1 MFFILA
7 TFKLYNKIDRFMLHY
22 NYMSEQH
29 SSTPISQIDKRSWL
43 QRLGSSIKGVVT
55 GLAFFVIAFPLIIW
69 NEAREIQTYR
79 SLEEG
84 ASAVINVS
92 AEQIDSQ
99 HDGQLI
105 HITGEARTPSVL
117 TDDTFAISENALKLK
132 RIVEIY
138 QWSEE
143 KQSETVEKLGGSVET
158 TTTYTYKEIWD
169 DRLINSQ
176 DFKDLAN
183 HRNPQIKPL
192 ENEEKTASPISV
204 GAYTLSDRLIASL
217 TDYQRL
223 DLANDLLTTLTYAQQ
238 EQWQV
243 FNNYVYQSADPSN
256 PEIGDVRVYYQII
269 RPSTVSIIAQQNGP
283 DLQAYQTK
291 QGKSIEM
298 VRLGQHSAT
307 EMFEGAVQ
315 ANHLTSWLFRFLA
328 FIFMY
333 LGLKTILAPLAVLG
347 SVIPLFAKILRF
359 GSNLVSGIIALLLS
373 LIIIGIAWLSYR
385 PLIGLAI
392 LAAAALIFILITY
405 LKNKPIIKKEA

>member
-1 MFFILA
+1 
-7 TFKLYNKIDRFMLHY
+7 
-22 NYMSEQH
+22 MSEQH
-29 SSTPISQIDKRSWL
+29 SSTPISQVEKRSWL

-55 GLAFFVIAFPLIIW
+55 GLVLFAIAFPLIIW

-105 HITGEARTPSVL
+105 YITGEARTPSVL
-117 TDDTFAISENALKLK
+117 TDDTFAVSENALKLK

-138 QWSEE
+138 QWAEE
-143 KQSETVEKLGGSVET
+143 KQSETVEKLGGSMET
-158 TTTYTYKEIWD
+158 TTTYTYKQVWD

-176 DFKDLAN
+176 DFKDQVN

-223 DLANDLLTTLTYAQQ
+223 NLANDLLTTLTYAQQ

-243 FNNYVYQSADPSN
+243 FNNYIYQSADPSN
-256 PEIGDVRVYYQII
+256 PETGDVRVYYQLI
-269 RPSTVSIIAQQNGP
+269 RPGTVSIIAQQNGS

-298 VRLGQHSAT
+298 IRLGQHSAT
-307 EMFEGAVQ
+307 EMFDGAIQ
-315 ANHLTSWLFRFLA
+315 ANHSASWLFRLLA

-333 LGLKTILAPLAVLG
+333 IGLKTMLVPLAVFG
-347 SVIPLFAKILRF
+347 SVIPVFAKILRF
-359 GSNLVSGIIALLLS
+359 GSNLVSGVVALLLS
-373 LIIIGIAWLSYR
+373 LVTIGIAWLSYR
-385 PLIGLAI
+385 PLIGLAV
-392 LAAAALIFILITY
+392 LATAVLIFILIAY
-405 LKNKPIIKKEA
+405 LKNKPSIKKKA